1 MIRLG
6 IAALALLAAVPAQ
19 AAAKPTLEGVWKGT
33 IGKLPVQVCLAV
45 DSTDWARGS
54 YYYHSQKVPIRLER
68 AEKGKHWQ
76 ETGEKGA
83 AARWDIANAGPAR
96 VTGKWSK
103 GKTVLPIA
111 LTRVAMGDDGELDGP
126 CQSNAYFAPR
136 VTAPQVAA
144 RPVQGGKLTYTRLD
158 YTVGKQFAEV
168 EIASFQLPMVQPG
181 DKAINAALR
190 ALIDPKSDTIDYLGC
205 MKGSVALSGVDGEM
219 AMVAVPSFVSDDWVA
234 VSIASMGSCGGAHPY
249 SDNSHRL
256 FDRRSGKEVELG
268 LWLAPKGMTV
278 EREAGS
284 DWADR
289 RITEALRN
297 LVVTRFK
304 FDGEAEC
311 RDVVGQATYWDI
323 ALTPTGI
330 AFEPSLPHVA
340 QACGEYV
347 TLTFADLAPFL
358 SDAGK
363 AGVAR
368 MQGPV
373 LLQ

>member
-54 YYYHSQKVPIRLER
+54 YYYHSHKVPIRLER
-68 AEKGKHWQ
+68 AEQGKHWQ
-76 ETGEKGA
+76 ESAEDGA
-83 AARWDIANAGPAR
+83 VARWDIANAGSAR

-103 GKTVLPIA
+103 GKTVLPIT
-111 LTRVAMGDDGELDGP
+111 LTRVVMGDDGELDGP

-136 VTAPQVAA
+136 VTAPQVVA
-144 RPVQGGKLTYTRLD
+144 RPVQGGKLAYTRLD

-168 EIASFQLPMVQPG
+168 EIASFQLPLAQPG

-190 ALIDPKSDTIDYLGC
+190 ALIDPKADTIDYLGC

-219 AMVAVPSFVSDDWVA
+219 AMVAVPSFVSNDWVA
-234 VSIASMGSCGGAHPY
+234 VSIANMGSCGGAHPY

-256 FDRRSGKEVELG
+256 FDRSSGKEVELG
-268 LWLAPKGMTV
+268 LWLAPRGMTV

-284 DWADR
+284 DWTDR
-289 RITEALRN
+289 QITEALRN
-297 LVVTRFK
+297 LVVTRFA
-304 FDGEAEC
+304 FDGDAEC
-311 RDVVGQATYWDI
+311 REVVGQATYWDI
-323 ALTPTGI
+323 TLTPSGM

-340 QACGEYV
+340 QACGDVV
-347 TLTFADLAPFL
+347 TLSFAELAPFL
-358 SDAGK
+358 SAEGK

-373 LLQ
+373 LLP